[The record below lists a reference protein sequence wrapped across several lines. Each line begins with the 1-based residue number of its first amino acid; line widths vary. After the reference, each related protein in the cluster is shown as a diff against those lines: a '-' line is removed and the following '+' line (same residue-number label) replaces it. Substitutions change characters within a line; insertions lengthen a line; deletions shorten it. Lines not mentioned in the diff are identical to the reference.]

1 MAVYGVVS
9 LQFEQEN
16 EQLFDQMST
25 MVDEVRQIEGKVL
38 EISRLQEIFT
48 DKVLEQ
54 VRGLNPLATR
64 RIIQGVWLVGGIIY
78 NNNYFTFVSLRT
90 VHLLSNP
97 RGLITG

>member
-54 VRGLNPLATR
+54 VRGLNSLTAR
-64 RIIQGVWLVGGIIY
+64 RIIHGVWLVGGTTY
-78 NNNYFTFVSLRT
+78 NYVAFVTLHT
-90 VHLLSNP
+90 VDLLSNP
-97 RGLITG
+97 IGA